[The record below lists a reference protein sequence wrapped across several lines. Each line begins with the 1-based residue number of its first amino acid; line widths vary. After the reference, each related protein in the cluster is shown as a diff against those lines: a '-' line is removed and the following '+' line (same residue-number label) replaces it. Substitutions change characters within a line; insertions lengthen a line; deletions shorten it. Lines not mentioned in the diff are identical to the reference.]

1 MKRVVVLSGAGISAE
16 SGLQTF
22 RGADG
27 LWEGHRVEDVATP
40 EAWAANPELVLE
52 FYNQRRRAVRAAAP
66 NAAHKALVD
75 LERAYDVRIVT
86 QNVDDLHERAGSK
99 HVLHL
104 HGEIMLARS
113 TRDPRLIRHLGDSD
127 IHLGDHC
134 ERASQLRPHIV
145 WFGEMV
151 PAMDEAADLVGG
163 ADILLVVGTS
173 LQVYPAAGL
182 VFEAPKRA
190 RRIVVNPDAPTEA
203 SGPAFE
209 IIAKPA
215 TVGVPE
221 VVAELLAGEVR
232 AQPPDGSAL

>member
-27 LWEGHRVEDVATP
+27 LWEGHRVEDVASP
-40 EAWAANPELVLE
+40 EGWAANPELVLD

-75 LERAYDVRIVT
+75 LERTYDVRIVT

-113 TRDPRLIRHLGDSD
+113 TRDPRLIRHLGDAD
-127 IHLGDHC
+127 IRLGDRC
-134 ERASQLRPHIV
+134 ELGSQLRPHIV

-151 PAMDEAADLVGG
+151 PAMEEAVDLVGA
-163 ADILLVVGTS
+163 ADVLLVVGTS

-190 RRIVVNPDAPTEA
+190 RRIVVNPDAPTES
-203 SGPAFE
+203 SGPVFE
-209 IIAKPA
+209 VVAKPA
-215 TVGVPE
+215 TIGVPE
-221 VVAELLAGEVR
+221 VVTDLLAATPG
-232 AQPPDGSAL
+232 